1 MPSTKNVNEVA
12 SLKDK
17 FAKAKSVVFA
27 DYRGLSVSQ
36 ITKLRNKIKELGG
49 ELKVSKNTL
58 VKLAL
63 GEQAEKD
70 AVKECLEGPTAAVF
84 SYEDEFTP
92 LKTVW
97 EFQKENEI
105 PQIKAGFL
113 GNEFL
118 SLEKITQLAQLP
130 TSNELKAKII
140 GMLNAPLYGLV
151 NSLKGN
157 LTKLVLILKQI
168 QNQPALKEASAE

>member
-1 MPSTKNVNEVA
+1 MPSTKNIDEVN

-17 FAKAKSVVFA
+17 FSKAKSVVLA

-36 ITKLRNKIKELGG
+36 ITNLRNKIKEVGG

-58 VKLAL
+58 IKLAL
-63 GEQAEKD
+63 GEEAKQD
-70 AVKECLEGPTAAVF
+70 AIKECLEGPTATVF
-84 SYEDEFTP
+84 SYEDEIAP

-113 GNEFL
+113 GSEFL

-130 TSNELKAKII
+130 TSDELKAKIV
-140 GMLNAPLYGLV
+140 GMLNSPLYGLV

-168 QNQPALKEASAE
+168 KTNPPEEAKAA